1 MLPVAGRVINEEV
14 RPPPPLPRPLFLLDP
29 ESPTPTDRPNPLRQ
43 VDVLINHV
51 WTEGLVTKVHREGQI
66 TVAFPGVDG
75 ADSRE
80 VVVFADSSGDVWAR
94 EAFNKKGA
102 KRAGLR
108 RGWAFSGTLSGKWLV
123 RGQACASAVTSDCHD
138 GEASTF
144 LRGEA
149 PRRRVAAR
157 APGDAPDTGAIYGH
171 GESSPSASFGGDGGG
186 NGPAFKSL
194 SDACHHLLLGAGAAG
209 LQVSTLVRAIQS
221 RNLVKL
227 GGRTPSNTVYSRLS
241 QDARFVNVSRGAYAL
256 ASVVSGGGTA
266 ASTPT
271 KFSAASK
278 SATTAALVATRL
290 EGAGDAAASRL
301 APTMPVDADG
311 GHAEDDVGSVH
322 GDDANDNDNDNGN
335 DNESP
340 MESEAAA
347 AGGGARAAAGDQLGC
362 SSAFTR
368 GAGAAA
374 AFAAGAASVA
384 SAEDMEAELSAGLLM
399 GLRSGVRRV
408 SA

>member
-1 MLPVAGRVINEEV
+1 M
-14 RPPPPLPRPLFLLDP
+14 
-29 ESPTPTDRPNPLRQ
+29 
-43 VDVLINHV
+43 LINHV
-51 WTEGLVTKVHREGQI
+51 WFEGLVTKVHRESQI
-66 TVAFPGVDG
+66 TVAFPGADG
-75 ADSRE
+75 ADSSE
-80 VVVFADSSGDVWAR
+80 IVVFADSSGDVWAR
-94 EAFNKKGA
+94 EAFNKKIA

-123 RGQACASAVTSDCHD
+123 RGQACASAVTSDCRD

-149 PRRRVAAR
+149 PRRRGAR
-157 APGDAPDTGAIYGH
+157 APGDARDAGATYGH
-171 GESSPSASFGGDGGG
+171 GESSPSASFGGDGDGT
-186 NGPAFKSL
+186 GPAFKSL

-256 ASVVSGGGTA
+256 ATVVSGGGTA

-271 KFSAASK
+271 KFSAA
-278 SATTAALVATRL
+278 TRL

-301 APTMPVDADG
+301 ARTNAVDSDE
-311 GHAEDDVGSVH
+311 GHGEDDVGSVH
-322 GDDANDNDNDNGN
+322 GDDANE
-335 DNESP
+335 NESP

-347 AGGGARAAAGDQLGC
+347 VGGARAAAV
-362 SSAFTR
+362 
-368 GAGAAA
+368 AAA
-374 AFAAGAASVA
+374 SASAEGGSARVFVGVYARSGRGGGARGGRASVA
-384 SAEDMEAELSAGLLM
+384 SAEDMEAERSAGLLM

>member
-1 MLPVAGRVINEEV
+1 M
-14 RPPPPLPRPLFLLDP
+14 F
-29 ESPTPTDRPNPLRQ
+29 SRQ

-51 WTEGLVTKVHREGQI
+51 WFEGLVTKVHRESQI
-66 TVAFPGVDG
+66 TVAFPGADG
-75 ADSRE
+75 ADSSE
-80 VVVFADSSGDVWAR
+80 IVVFADSSGDVWAR
-94 EAFNKKGA
+94 EAFNKKSA

-123 RGQACASAVTSDCHD
+123 RGQACASAVTSDCRD

-149 PRRRVAAR
+149 PRRRGAAR
-157 APGDAPDTGAIYGH
+157 PPGDARDAGATYGH
-171 GESSPSASFGGDGGG
+171 GESSPSASFGGDGDGT
-186 NGPAFKSL
+186 GPAFKSL

-256 ASVVSGGGTA
+256 ATVVSGGGTA

-271 KFSAASK
+271 KFSAA
-278 SATTAALVATRL
+278 TRL

-301 APTMPVDADG
+301 ARTTAVDSDE
-311 GHAEDDVGSVH
+311 GHGEDDVGSVH
-322 GDDANDNDNDNGN
+322 GDDANE
-335 DNESP
+335 NESP

-347 AGGGARAAAGDQLGC
+347 VGGARAAAVAAASASAEGDPLGC

-368 GAGAAA
+368 GVGAAA
-374 AFAAGAASVA
+374 ALAAGAASVA
-384 SAEDMEAELSAGLLM
+384 SAEDMEAERSAGLLM

>member
-1 MLPVAGRVINEEV
+1 M
-14 RPPPPLPRPLFLLDP
+14 
-29 ESPTPTDRPNPLRQ
+29 
-43 VDVLINHV
+43 LINNV
-51 WTEGLVTKVHREGQI
+51 WTEGLVTKVHREDQI
-66 TVAFPGVDG
+66 TVAFPGADG

-149 PRRRVAAR
+149 PRRRGAAR
-157 APGDAPDTGAIYGH
+157 ARGDATDAGAAYGH

-301 APTMPVDADG
+301 APTIPVDADG

-322 GDDANDNDNDNGN
+322 GDDANANE
-335 DNESP
+335 NESP
-340 MESEAAA
+340 MESEAVA
-347 AGGGARAAAGDQLGC
+347 AGGGARAAAAAAAAASAAGDQLGC

-374 AFAAGAASVA
+374 ALAAGAASVA

>member
-1 MLPVAGRVINEEV
+1 M
-14 RPPPPLPRPLFLLDP
+14 
-29 ESPTPTDRPNPLRQ
+29 
-43 VDVLINHV
+43 LINHV

-66 TVAFPGVDG
+66 TVAFPGADG

-149 PRRRVAAR
+149 PRRRGAAR
-157 APGDAPDTGAIYGH
+157 APGDAPDAGTAYGH

-186 NGPAFKSL
+186 NPPAFKSL

-241 QDARFVNVSRGAYAL
+241 QDSRFVNVSRGAYAL
-256 ASVVSGGGTA
+256 ASVVSGGGT
-266 ASTPT
+266 
-271 KFSAASK
+271 AASK

-301 APTMPVDADG
+301 APAMPVDAHG
-311 GHAEDDVGSVH
+311 SHAEDDVGSVH
-322 GDDANDNDNDNGN
+322 GDDANDNDNENE
-335 DNESP
+335 NESP

-347 AGGGARAAAGDQLGC
+347 AGGGARAAAAAAAAASAAGDQLGC

-368 GAGAAA
+368 GAGPAAA
-374 AFAAGAASVA
+374 LAAGAASVA